1 MGYATYWLSAMI
13 GGATMTGIYAACT
26 SIVSFA
32 NPLVFGFFNIL
43 TPRSVRTLRS
53 EGLPGL
59 RRQAGRDALV
69 LGAIMA
75 TFCLLV
81 LLFGDGLMHLLYA
94 GPEYKGNGHTL
105 VVLAAASTAAA
116 VGAPA
121 AVALTSAERARM
133 VAIIAAATAVL
144 TCVLVWVMMSR
155 WGLVGAAYAL
165 LIAET
170 VGNVARWTAFLRLA
184 AQSDAGASPA
194 TMQTVRPLSAGD

>member
-1 MGYATYWLSAMI
+1 
-13 GGATMTGIYAACT
+13 
-26 SIVSFA
+26 
-32 NPLVFGFFNIL
+32 
-43 TPRSVRTLRS
+43 
-53 EGLPGL
+53 
-59 RRQAGRDALV
+59 
-69 LGAIMA
+69 MA
-75 TFCLLV
+75 TFCLIV